1 MRVEEENER
10 CSYNWQSLGD
20 GVRESIGSLANA
32 KRTSAAA
39 ERRLMERVGGGQ
51 NDGRTR
57 LEEDRGGHSRDGLK
71 WSMISMGERGGGKK
85 WKQRLELANK
95 TGPTPRRTSLIL
107 RTKVHEPGG

>member
-10 CSYNWQSLGD
+10 CGYNWQSLGD
-20 GVRESIGSLANA
+20 GARESIGSRANA

-57 LEEDRGGHSRDGLK
+57 LEEDRGGHGRDGLK
-71 WSMISMGERGGGKK
+71 WSMISMGERGGGEMEAAALAR
-85 WKQRLELANK
+85 KQNGPVAEENVSD
-95 TGPTPRRTSLIL
+95 TG
-107 RTKVHEPGG
+107 KEGAQA